1 MISFFMAFI
10 IFECLIIGYL
20 AYILDSFGVR
30 TARKKK
36 TNNFTILCHFESYI
50 NHRKNSYLSIS
61 KCNMLYD
68 AFVK

>member
-36 TNNFTILCHFESYI
+36 QIILRYYVILKVILIIEKIHIFQFRNVICFTMRL
-50 NHRKNSYLSIS
+50 
-61 KCNMLYD
+61 
-68 AFVK
+68 